1 MREVYLAFLG
11 ANDYDPAV
19 YYLGDKT
26 ASITPYV
33 QVAELEIYGKDY
45 FDKIFIALTKT
56 SKEKHF
62 LNLKKELES
71 LGINSIQPIII
82 PEELD
87 PNSQWKGFENILAN
101 IEEDDE
107 LVVDLTHGFRIIPII
122 FSTAI
127 YFLQKIKN
135 VKLKAVYYGAYE
147 ENKNESPIV
156 DVKDFYIVNEWADA
170 VGRLVED
177 ADASKLA
184 KLSKKDSEIS
194 GIQISKLNNRGLLDS
209 FEDLT
214 NSIKGVEL
222 NQISSKANK
231 IITNINQVYQD
242 NNSLTTN
249 ILLSLIKDK
258 FKSLTTDKLSKDNS
272 NQYNKEYF
280 EVQLNFIKLLL
291 DHKLFMQCFTAMR
304 EFIVS
309 LTDMEVKKQIKKL
322 NETIWKDKGRKKHK
336 KYLARSRKDFSDKI
350 IGMLC
355 TEKEKWNFK
364 SPIDPEGEKSEA
376 ILYPV
381 YDKFKEIGIEEKLRK
396 LVPKLQEYRNGFDH
410 GWTGNKKQ
418 CMPDDISNKAEEF
431 YSKLKEINEIFF
443 SSPT

>member
-147 ENKNESPIV
+147 KNKNESPIV
-156 DVKDFYIVNEWADA
+156 DVKDFYIVNE
-170 VGRLVED
+170 
-177 ADASKLA
+177 
-184 KLSKKDSEIS
+184 
-194 GIQISKLNNRGLLDS
+194 
-209 FEDLT
+209 
-214 NSIKGVEL
+214 
-222 NQISSKANK
+222 
-231 IITNINQVYQD
+231 
-242 NNSLTTN
+242 
-249 ILLSLIKDK
+249 
-258 FKSLTTDKLSKDNS
+258 
-272 NQYNKEYF
+272 
-280 EVQLNFIKLLL
+280 
-291 DHKLFMQCFTAMR
+291 
-304 EFIVS
+304 
-309 LTDMEVKKQIKKL
+309 
-322 NETIWKDKGRKKHK
+322 
-336 KYLARSRKDFSDKI
+336 
-350 IGMLC
+350 
-355 TEKEKWNFK
+355 
-364 SPIDPEGEKSEA
+364 
-376 ILYPV
+376 
-381 YDKFKEIGIEEKLRK
+381 
-396 LVPKLQEYRNGFDH
+396 
-410 GWTGNKKQ
+410 
-418 CMPDDISNKAEEF
+418 
-431 YSKLKEINEIFF
+431 
-443 SSPT
+443 